1 MTPRRLRSFLAS
13 FTLTLA
19 VLAPASARAD
29 ATADQRA
36 AAQALFDDAR
46 RLIADKRFPEACPKL
61 EESQRLD
68 PGLGTLLYL
77 ADCQEK
83 SGKTASAWANFL
95 EAAYLA
101 KKDGQ
106 TKRENTARAH
116 AAALEPKLSK
126 LTILAVV
133 GAFGPP
139 VEIRRDG
146 AVVAGS
152 LVGTSV
158 PVDPGEHT
166 VSVTAPGKKPWESRV
181 TVHADGQ
188 HATVSVPQ
196 LEDATAPPPPP
207 GPQPPPVAEPPPET
221 PPPRTPAADTAPT
234 PRPLPP
240 SDPAPSVSTGSGP
253 RSAGVVLTLVGLGGL
268 GTGAAFAAL
277 AKQKYNDSLA
287 EGCTGNACTPTG
299 AVIRNDARAYG
310 NYATGAIVGGGVLA
324 AGGVGLLVAASVTKS
339 RPGSTPPAVTAVVD
353 LDPRG
358 RGVLGLKGSF

>member
-116 AAALEPKLSK
+116 AAALESKLSK

-133 GAFGPP
+133 GGQ

-158 PVDPGEHT
+158 PIDPGEHT
-166 VSVTAPGKKPWESRV
+166 VSATAPGKKPWESRV
-181 TVHADGQ
+181 TIRPDGQ
-188 HATVSVPQ
+188 QATVSVPQ
-196 LEDATAPPPPP
+196 LEDATAPPPP
-207 GPQPPPVAEPPPET
+207 GPQPPLVTSPPPSTPVTPPAVTPTTPT
-221 PPPRTPAADTAPT
+221 PPP
-234 PRPLPP
+234 LPP
-240 SDPAPSVSTGSGP
+240 PPDVVPNVSTGSGP
-253 RSAGVVLTLVGLGGL
+253 RGAGVVLLIVGVGGL
-268 GTGAAFAAL
+268 GAGAAFAVL
-277 AKQKYNDSLA
+277 AKQKDNDSLSG
-287 EGCTGNACTPTG
+287 GCTGNVCTPAGT
-299 AVIRNDARAYG
+299 VLRNDARSYG
-310 NYATGAIVGGGVLA
+310 NYATGGIVGGGVLA
-324 AGGVGLLVAASVTKS
+324 AGGVALLIAASVIRGRSGGS
-339 RPGSTPPAVTAVVD
+339 RPEVTAVVD

-358 RGVLGLKGSF
+358 GGLLGLKGTF